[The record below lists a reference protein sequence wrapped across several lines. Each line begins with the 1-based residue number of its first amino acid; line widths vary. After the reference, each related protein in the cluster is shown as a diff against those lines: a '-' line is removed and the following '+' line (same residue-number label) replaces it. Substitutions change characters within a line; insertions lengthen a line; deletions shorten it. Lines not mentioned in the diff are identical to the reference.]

1 MHNTLINEQSDI
13 ISRNMLNDIKY
24 PDDDQCYNNVFELRT
39 TYLFLNVVS
48 VSNIEKDI
56 KVKSMHELCFAVY
69 LRGFE
74 VK

>member
-1 MHNTLINEQSDI
+1 MNNK
-13 ISRNMLNDIKY
+13 ISSVDIKY
-24 PDDDQCYNNVFELRT
+24 QDDVHYYNNVFELRT
-39 TYLFLNVVS
+39 IYLFLNVVS

-56 KVKSMHELCFAVY
+56 KVKNMHELCFAVY